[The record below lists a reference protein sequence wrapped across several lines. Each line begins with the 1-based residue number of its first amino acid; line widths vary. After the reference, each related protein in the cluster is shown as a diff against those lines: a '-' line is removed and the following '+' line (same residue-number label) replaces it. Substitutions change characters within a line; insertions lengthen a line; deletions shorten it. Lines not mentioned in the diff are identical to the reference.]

1 MKKIYVF
8 IGIVFISTNLFSQT
22 GFSNL
27 FDSIFVNL
35 RYDTVS
41 SGILHSKMIISLS
54 DLERYCNT
62 VDTTDSK
69 HFSQVYFELQNTSV
83 GENKIFE
90 RDFDEIRSS
99 IKGDSNKI
107 NIGLL
112 FSDIHFIDTNA
123 FYNNRLLIIDS
134 LVYVNDTNPNPV
146 FKQKTLFLA
155 SPLEDYCEELSLNF
169 TLNGAIYFRN
179 TDKNISLIEIDFGDG
194 YGYKSYSIGDNF
206 EILENIIYSDYG
218 EKIIS
223 VRAVTE
229 DQDTLISI
237 STFKIVP
244 KTTII
249 YNYNDYD
256 IVSDIPYLGVYG
268 EAKLRIYYNK
278 KTNKLQK
285 PILIVDGFD
294 PGDTRGFASDDKG
307 KGGIWGLLSY
317 DSIGKNVHIGD
328 RLLDEGYDL
337 AILNFSEYG
346 NNIDGGADYIQRNA
360 LTCVKA
366 IDSINILLAGN
377 NSKEQLVIIGPSMG
391 GQITRYAL
399 KYIEN
404 NLDDFDYRGHN
415 TRLWVS
421 LDSPHQG
428 ANIPLG
434 AQGAIKYFVP
444 LSGDARSKYNKIICS
459 QAAKQMLLFHHTT
472 YNSNTLDCTQDPLFT
487 AYYNEINS
495 LGFPKNLRKVAVTNG
510 SLNGTR
516 TGKAEDPVFRVVL
529 KSPQSG
535 VTAFFLNWI
544 SGMYPLTNDLAKI
557 KMSPQ
562 YGADNKIVFE
572 GIRYDVYQSSS
583 RNHCSY
589 DAASGGTLDTY
600 HKIDTSFADYAVF
613 ETYLDQREHCFI
625 PTKSALAFT
634 GNHKDLC
641 GILNDRD
648 LVATNEIPFDNY
660 IGPIDAN
667 MEHVTFNQ
675 WIHAWVNKELDNYIV
690 GERELS
696 LCGGYEYTI
705 NNLSASDI
713 IQWECSENLQ
723 ILSDPR
729 NHTLSVRALQL
740 GNGWIRAINSPDY
753 RQDTLAYYQIYVG
766 SSEFISE
773 TETTANTVWN
783 TDLNI
788 GSDYTIKTGHTLTIQ
803 NTDISF
809 ATDIKIKVEPGAKL
823 IIDNSTLTSYCSGQ
837 YWGGIEVQGQSHLP
851 QTDVY
856 QGYLEIKNSSIIQNA
871 KNAITTWRSGD
882 WNSMGGIVNVLGS
895 TFKNNIK
902 SIEFLSYKNM
912 NQNNQE
918 IDNVS
923 SISKSNFIWDIKM
936 YPHHKTSLNHVS
948 LWDVRGVKFNGC
960 IFSNEELKDE
970 IIQNGIYAE
979 DAGFKVLEAFTPPPV
994 AILKGEFNK
1003 LSYGIRVENSNKPI
1017 IIRNTTFNNNFCG
1030 IFGVATNNMEIIKN
1044 DFDVLSVYNLRGQY
1058 PVETSYGIAID
1069 NSTGYKIE
1077 ENVFNGEVNKG
1088 SINTGLQVK
1097 NSGKNAN
1104 NIRNNNF
1111 NNLYYSTIAIGENR
1125 GVNRLGE
1132 MVGLK
1137 YTCNDFRENKYGI
1150 IVKRDAN
1157 IVQRSY
1163 GINLNQDGGD
1173 LSLSAENF
1181 FDRKD
1186 DEIDSDIWIEDNTNQ
1201 YNYVCFLDNSSKEPL
1216 SISDNIVKY
1225 NATYSG
1231 NCSSNYDLL
1240 GNLELDA
1247 HYLNLENQYLTSL
1260 YNYNNLLDGG
1270 STDVLLDKLLDS
1282 WEGDIWDLRQSYLA
1296 ESPYLSPEV
1305 LIELALSEKLP
1316 LPIYLE
1322 IALSNPEATQKD
1334 EYIEFMEK
1342 PETITL
1348 LTVSGIDLIKGSW
1361 NNRTFRATMES
1372 NISSKLTSMEDVSR
1386 TKISRI
1392 INDTNGYNITNYRNE
1407 INKIRNI
1414 EAKYEL
1420 VESYIETSDYI
1431 LARNILNSLLEDP
1444 VYSKYNEEGIND
1456 YLLLLEILEDRDSI
1470 TNQIIIDNRLID
1482 LSQLPSRA
1490 GAKARAYLNFY
1501 DDNTNYHPVLIAEP
1515 SNKSKA
1521 IRVKPNINNM
1531 FDANIKLS
1539 PNPAKD
1545 YITFTYDLPPKN
1557 IYTVSIYD
1565 SKGKEVIVKKLNSNK
1580 GVQSIELKNLRSGA
1594 YYYTIKD
1601 NNKVIK
1607 TDKIIVVK

>member
-1 MKKIYVF
+1 MKNILLKFLILILIITSSFNIFAQSINSQNGNWFPPYGTIRIFVVFAEVINIPPNVDSIQGNWTYNTLPANRDLILDTVFTNANAIKGELTKYFYESSFGKLIFLGDYYPNLVKIDYQAALANSDFCVYDYLN
-8 IGIVFISTNLFSQT
+8 NLPGDNIFSQN
-22 GFSNL
+22 GYSINSND
-27 FDSIFVNL
+27 FDMWTPQGYYNQHLNNSDGYIDFFVTIWRNFTRAGGGDVTTYNITRNLKNKLGINSITKMNISDFVRMGIRHEFAHPLLGGNNFH
-35 RYDTVS
+35 
-41 SGILHSKMIISLS
+41 SGVAGAGNGTYLS
-54 DLERYCNT
+54 DFGGY
-62 VDTTDSK
+62 
-69 HFSQVYFELQNTSV
+69 
-83 GENKIFE
+83 
-90 RDFDEIRSS
+90 
-99 IKGDSNKI
+99 
-107 NIGLL
+107 
-112 FSDIHFIDTNA
+112 
-123 FYNNRLLIIDS
+123 
-134 LVYVNDTNPNPV
+134 
-146 FKQKTLFLA
+146 
-155 SPLEDYCEELSLNF
+155 
-169 TLNGAIYFRN
+169 
-179 TDKNISLIEIDFGDG
+179 SLIESMNSNLYSVNGWDRDRLGWKPDNNQYYISARNLDYSEANADLIYSSNIQNREFILRDFAKYGDAIRIKLPHIKSINNDTRNQYIWIENHQLLPDCIESPQNNNKAKGIRMNIQVGNDNYTSFYDSRTNYISPICSFGNYDFTYSGIDINSKMADFGITSSDKSNPLTGYSLLQAHAVDFMDNNDIILNKEVLLPKKIKKNNQVVISDYNNQEMLYPLFDG
-194 YGYKSYSIGDNF
+194 YQFDVFPVGSKIGVSTNPSSATNLTFYTHYRNPGASSGYYPNPANDDNRF
-206 EILENIIYSDYG
+206 IFLNGLEIEILEEKPNGDIRIRISCNKFDIENDVRWCGPIILTEEINIKENKTVIIDQGLSPTRPSNPQLFQSEKIFADPTVFTAKPQSVINLEETSNLIVKNNSVLVLEDQSNLNIPNNAKVIIEQGSTLLFKQGSNLNVFGNGNVVVESGGYICIEEGSNINLTDGNSIIYMKDGAILGVNSNV
-218 EKIIS
+218 IS
-223 VRAVTE
+223 NTNCLVSLN
-229 DQDTLISI
+229 DISI
-237 STFKIVP
+237 
-244 KTTII
+244 
-249 YNYNDYD
+249 N
-256 IVSDIPYLGVYG
+256 G
-268 EAKLRIYYNK
+268 
-278 KTNKLQK
+278 
-285 PILIVDGFD
+285 
-294 PGDTRGFASDDKG
+294 
-307 KGGIWGLLSY
+307 
-317 DSIGKNVHIGD
+317 
-328 RLLDEGYDL
+328 
-337 AILNFSEYG
+337 
-346 NNIDGGADYIQRNA
+346 
-360 LTCVKA
+360 C
-366 IDSINILLAGN
+366 
-377 NSKEQLVIIGPSMG
+377 
-391 GQITRYAL
+391 
-399 KYIEN
+399 
-404 NLDDFDYRGHN
+404 
-415 TRLWVS
+415 
-421 LDSPHQG
+421 
-428 ANIPLG
+428 
-434 AQGAIKYFVP
+434 GAII
-444 LSGDARSKYNKIICS
+444 N
-459 QAAKQMLLFHHTT
+459 
-472 YNSNTLDCTQDPLFT
+472 FT
-487 AYYNEINS
+487 
-495 LGFPKNLRKVAVTNG
+495 
-510 SLNGTR
+510 
-516 TGKAEDPVFRVVL
+516 
-529 KSPQSG
+529 
-535 VTAFFLNWI
+535 
-544 SGMYPLTNDLAKI
+544 
-557 KMSPQ
+557 
-562 YGADNKIVFE
+562 
-572 GIRYDVYQSSS
+572 
-583 RNHCSY
+583 
-589 DAASGGTLDTY
+589 
-600 HKIDTSFADYAVF
+600 
-613 ETYLDQREHCFI
+613 
-625 PTKSALAFT
+625 
-634 GNHKDLC
+634 
-641 GILNDRD
+641 
-648 LVATNEIPFDNY
+648 
-660 IGPIDAN
+660 
-667 MEHVTFNQ
+667 
-675 WIHAWVNKELDNYIV
+675 
-690 GERELS
+690 
-696 LCGGYEYTI
+696 
-705 NNLSASDI
+705 
-713 IQWECSENLQ
+713 
-723 ILSDPR
+723 
-729 NHTLSVRALQL
+729 
-740 GNGWIRAINSPDY
+740 
-753 RQDTLAYYQIYVG
+753 
-766 SSEFISE
+766 E
-773 TETTANTVWN
+773 TETTANEIWN
-783 TDLNI
+783 STKKIAN
-788 GSDYTIKTGHTLTIQ
+788 DYTIKTGHTLTIQ

-809 ATDIKIKVEPGAKL
+809 APDIKIKVEPGAKL

-923 SISKSNFIWDIKM
+923 SISKCNFIWDGNM

-970 IIQNGIYAE
+970 IVQNGIYAE

-1088 SINTGLQVK
+1088 VINTGLQVK

-1216 SISDNIVKY
+1216 SISDNVVKY

-1247 HYLNLENQYLTSL
+1247 LYLNLENQYLTSL

-1456 YLLLLEILEDRDSI
+1456 YLLLLEILEDKDSI

-1501 DDNTNYHPVLIAEP
+1501 DDNTNYHPELIAEP
-1515 SNKSKA
+1515 SNKSKS
-1521 IRVKPNINNM
+1521 IRVKPNISNM

-1580 GVQSIELKNLRSGA
+1580 GVQSIELKNLSSGA